1 MKANSNLA
9 VLNVLARLG
18 AGFDIVSGGELARA
32 LAAGRGA
39 PKDVLEA
46 MKWHILAR
54 AGGLGDPWLES
65 KLPGLTA
72 EERAAVEQAVQ
83 RFIGK

>member
-1 MKANSNLA
+1 VKAN
-9 VLNVLARLG
+9 
-18 AGFDIVSGGELARA
+18 IV
-32 LAAGRGA
+32 
-39 PKDVLEA
+39 EA